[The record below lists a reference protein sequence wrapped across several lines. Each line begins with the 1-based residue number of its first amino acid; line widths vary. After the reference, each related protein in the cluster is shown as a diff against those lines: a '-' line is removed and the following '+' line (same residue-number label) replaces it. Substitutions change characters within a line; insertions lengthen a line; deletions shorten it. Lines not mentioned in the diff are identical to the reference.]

1 MQRVYVSFYKT
12 IKNKIENTFFL
23 NFYLIVNK
31 LQFENKSYKYSLSQE
46 VGLTSHI
53 LEKKKLFIHLC
64 FTTKNK

>member
-53 LEKKKLFIHLC
+53 FRKK
-64 FTTKNK
+64 